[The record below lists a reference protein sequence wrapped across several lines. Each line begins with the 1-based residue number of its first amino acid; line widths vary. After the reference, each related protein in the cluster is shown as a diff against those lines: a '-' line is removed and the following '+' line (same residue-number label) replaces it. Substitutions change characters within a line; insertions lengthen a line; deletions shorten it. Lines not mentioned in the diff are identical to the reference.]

1 MKLLF
6 PLITFPYVSR
16 ILSPEGI
23 GKVNFANS
31 VVSYFALIASL
42 GIGTYGIRES
52 AKIRNN
58 KEEFSQFFVEIFSIN
73 LISTIVSYL
82 LLFLTL
88 HFLQKFSLYR
98 SLIMI
103 SSTSILFTTIG
114 VDWILNS
121 LEEYDFI
128 TIRSV
133 FFSIHNFNTFIY
145 FY

>member
-1 MKLLF
+1 MGDKSLKKNAFLNVINTFMKLLF

-58 KEEFSQFFVEIFSIN
+58 KEEFSQFFCGNFFNKSDFYPCFIFAIISNTAFSTEIF
-73 LISTIVSYL
+73 
-82 LLFLTL
+82 
-88 HFLQKFSLYR
+88 
-98 SLIMI
+98 
-103 SSTSILFTTIG
+103 
-114 VDWILNS
+114 
-121 LEEYDFI
+121 FI
-128 TIRSV
+128 
-133 FFSIHNFNTFIY
+133 
-145 FY
+145 